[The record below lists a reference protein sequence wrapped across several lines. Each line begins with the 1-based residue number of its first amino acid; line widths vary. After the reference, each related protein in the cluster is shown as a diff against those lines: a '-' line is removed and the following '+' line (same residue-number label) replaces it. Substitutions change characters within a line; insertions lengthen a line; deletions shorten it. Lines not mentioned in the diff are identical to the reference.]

1 MIEEVIYVLEILKIS
16 DSKVKIMLS
25 ESDAKRFGLNTAK
38 VNYKDEQT
46 RDRIWCILDEAKD
59 KIGFSHAGN
68 KLLIQFYPSKDGGA
82 ELFVTKLENLP
93 EKSERLISKADDM
106 AMLEKSSAIYRFCDY
121 SDLVR
126 SCSILKKK
134 NGIGNSELYFS
145 ENEGFY
151 LLLEE
156 RGMIKNGGIC
166 EFAVMLEFS
175 DKIRAER
182 LPYIREHCS
191 LMIRSNAVE
200 ELASG

>member
-1 MIEEVIYVLEILKIS
+1 
-16 DSKVKIMLS
+16 MLT
-25 ESDAKRFGLNTAK
+25 ECDAKRFGLDTSN
-38 VNYKDEQT
+38 VNYRDEKT
-46 RDRIWCILDEAKD
+46 RDNVWRILDEVKE

-68 KLLIQFYPSKDGGA
+68 KLLIQFYPSRDGGA

-93 EKSERLISKADDM
+93 EKSEKLISKADDM
-106 AMLEKSSAIYRFCDY
+106 AMLEKSSAIYRFGDY

-126 SCSILKKK
+126 SCCIIKEK
-134 NGIGNSELYFS
+134 NGIGKSELYFS
-145 ENEGFY
+145 ESEGFY

-175 DKIRAER
+175 DKIRTER

-191 LMIRSNAVE
+191 LLIERNAIE
-200 ELASG
+200 ELASV